1 VTDAEKRRRPG
12 RPRLDPADHSVDL
25 HFRMPA
31 KQYDAVY
38 TRAARERC
46 TVPEL
51 IRRTCHPA
59 RINRD
64 TK

>member
-1 VTDAEKRRRPG
+1 VTEPIDAGKRRPG

-25 HFRMPA
+25 HFRIPA

-38 TRAARERC
+38 ARAISARC
-46 TVPEL
+46 NVPEL
-51 IRRTCHPA
+51 IRRTLT